1 MAAELVGGAL
11 LSGFISVLFERM
23 APQDVILKFFG
34 GKNIVKLLDEL
45 KINLRSANVVLNDAE
60 VKQLT
65 NQDVKNWVDDL
76 TDVIYKADFLLDK
89 IDTEASRRKR
99 EDGSAA
105 SKASKLLNFVS
116 TSFSSFEKTL
126 IVEVQEI
133 LEKLNLLLGQI
144 DRLGL
149 KEVQTRPLQRLRAP
163 LVVKEYDVYGRD
175 QDKEKIVELLLSDDA
190 SVQNL
195 SVIPIVG
202 MGGVGKTTFAQL
214 VYKDRRVQEH
224 FDVKAW
230 VTVSEEFDV
239 FQMIKIIF
247 EKVTCEKC
255 NIRDLFELQSEL
267 HKALS
272 GKKFLFVLDD
282 VWNENYELWND
293 LKSAFQSG
301 AHGSKII
308 VTTRS
313 KIVALTMG
321 NVAMHELQLVS
332 DEDCWQIFEKHVFND
347 NGDSKARTE
356 LEEVGLGIVKR
367 CKGLP
372 LAVISLAGLLRST
385 SNPEEWRKILNSDIW
400 KLQFQKNLKNNV
412 VPALWLSY
420 QFLPPCLKRCFA
432 YCSIF
437 PKDYQFRQG
446 DMKMLIW
453 LWMSGGLLQAEE
465 GKKIEDVGEE
475 YLQDLIVRSFFQY
488 SSQDETKLVM
498 HDIVHDLAMFIS
510 GEFSFWFGDSNDLHK
525 LPTKARQLSYRKGLE
540 VGSWLTSQTK
550 SLCTLLAL
558 PLSYEY
564 LIDKPVLEKSSLHE
578 LFLKVGGC
586 LRILSLAQSLI
597 AEVPNSIENMKY
609 LRYLDLSRTDVK
621 ELPDSICTLSK
632 LQVLLLE
639 GCSQLARL
647 PAKFSVL
654 VDLRHLNISG
664 TDLTEMPPQMCNLRN
679 LQTLTDFVLGEND
692 GWRMEEL
699 GELQLLE
706 GSLRIS
712 GLKYI
717 VDVGDVLKVNLK
729 NKKLLSELILDWG
742 FAYNDM
748 DSKKEREILEALQPH
763 TNLERLVIMGYR
775 GTLFPDWV
783 GHESYC
789 NMVELKLFDCTNC
802 CMLPPFE
809 QLPSLRR
816 LRISGFDGFVSI
828 GNEFCCSSLEDL
840 TLERMDSL
848 EWSFGNGQE
857 GGGFS
862 RLKLLEISACKKL
875 IVGLPDCCL
884 PSLKRVYISCC
895 EEMVAV
901 SVCPSLESITVNS
914 CPKLESLLEMGLAS
928 NLKDLRIA
936 NCEKLWQNRMNWDL
950 QRLSSLQSLYLRGIV
965 DVVDLFPEEGL
976 LPTTLTSLSIYGF
989 ENLKG
994 LNGRAFQHLTS
1005 LQRLSIYSCN
1015 ELECLPEERMPLSL
1029 SHLDIYECRLLKQRC
1044 QRETGEDWPK
1054 IQHIPKITIDF
1065 GPI

>member
-11 LSGFISVLFERM
+11 LSGFINVLFERM
-23 APQDVILKFFG
+23 VPQDVILKFFG

-175 QDKEKIVELLLSDDA
+175 QDKEKIVE
-190 SVQNL
+190 
-195 SVIPIVG
+195 
-202 MGGVGKTTFAQL
+202 
-214 VYKDRRVQEH
+214 VQEH